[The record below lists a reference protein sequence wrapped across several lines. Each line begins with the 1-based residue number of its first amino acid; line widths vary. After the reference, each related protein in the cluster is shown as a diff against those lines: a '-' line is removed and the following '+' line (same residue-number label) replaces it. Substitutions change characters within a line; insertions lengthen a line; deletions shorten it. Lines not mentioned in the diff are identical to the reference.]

1 MSEKKNNLNIAGGLL
16 LVVFLWGGNNVGTK
30 WLVGTWPPIFTGA
43 TRFLVAGGILL
54 AVLRFT
60 KLLGEF
66 KPIERALWPQLWL
79 RGGFG
84 LAAYIVPFCWA
95 LHLTAASHVALYI
108 GASPIWA
115 LLAEERP
122 RWNRASF
129 RRYFSALLALAGVVV
144 LFWPALRTGKASL
157 PGEFCGLIASIAW
170 ANYNWQGRHLG
181 LKIPGV
187 EVAAHSMWMSGVWLL
202 PLGLVEI
209 FCFHYKFTVDAPH
222 LGVQA
227 LCILFGGVVP
237 YALWNSA
244 LRHWRTSQVMLFN
257 NFIPVTTTLWAFLLL
272 REPLTPTFCAAMAL
286 IVAGVLI
293 SQMDW
298 AKIFKVP
305 ESF

>member
-1 MSEKKNNLNIAGGLL
+1 VSKSNSNAVITGNLL
-16 LVVFLWGGNNVGTK
+16 LVVILWGGNNAGTK
-30 WLVGTWPPIFTGA
+30 WLVATWPPVATGGS
-43 TRFLVAGGILL
+43 RFLFAGLILL

-60 KLLGEF
+60 RWLGEF
-66 KPIERALWPQLWL
+66 QPLTPEVRRQLWL

-84 LAAYIVPFCWA
+84 LAAYIVAFCWA
-95 LHLTAASHVALYI
+95 LRLTAASHVALYI

-122 RWNRASF
+122 RWNRASL
-129 RRYFSALLALAGVVV
+129 RRYAAALLAVAGVVV
-144 LFWPALRTGKASL
+144 LFWPALRAGHTNLLGELLGLLSSL
-157 PGEFCGLIASIAW
+157 LW
-170 ANYNWQGRHLG
+170 ANYNWQARFLSRE
-181 LKIPGV
+181 IAGV

-209 FCFHYKFTVDAPH
+209 ASHGLILDAPH

-227 LCILFGGVVP
+227 LSILFGGVVP

-257 NFIPVTTTLWAFLLL
+257 NFIPLTTTTWSHFTLG
-272 REPLTPTFCAAMAL
+272 EPITPTFCAAMIL
-286 IVAGVLI
+286 IIVGVLLG
-293 SQMDW
+293 QMDW
-298 AKIFKVP
+298 SKIFKLP